1 LAIPVKSIFKARAVR
16 WHAADSN
23 QLDTLHYNTV
33 AFRPME
39 KQIEP
44 RLLKGFRDFLPQTEL
59 SRRQIMR
66 KLEKAF
72 HLFGFLPIDTP
83 VLEYAEILL
92 GKGGGETDKQV
103 YRFHDHGQRDIALR
117 YDLTVPFARFMAQ
130 HLNELALPF
139 KRYHIGKVWRGENTQ
154 RGRYREFTQ
163 IDFDIVGVD
172 SASADFEI
180 LLLMFRS
187 MAALGIENFKI
198 HYFHRGLYNNLL
210 KNFGL
215 EKKSADILRTIDKL
229 KKIGKEKVAGLLNE
243 YGCGDHTERILSFI
257 QPENNFDATLGK
269 IMTQVDGDC
278 QEITRLQEIQ
288 QCITDMGLDNFFLLD
303 PAITRGLDYYTG
315 IVYETFLTDI
325 PQIGSVCSGGR
336 YNNLASLY
344 TRANLPGVGS
354 SIGLDRLI
362 AALEE
367 LKLLEKITETVT
379 TPLLIFLLDQSLLS
393 YYHQLAA
400 AFHERGIAAEV
411 FPVKKKLSAQFN
423 YAQKKSIPLALI
435 CGELEMEKGCV
446 TIKDL
451 RSRQSYE
458 NLILEQAIAKV
469 TELLPG

>member
-1 LAIPVKSIFKARAVR
+1 
-16 WHAADSN
+16 
-23 QLDTLHYNTV
+23 
-33 AFRPME
+33 ME

-44 RLLKGFRDFLPQTEL
+44 RLLKGFRDFLPQMEL
-59 SRRQIMR
+59 FRRQIMR
-66 KLEKAF
+66 KLEKIF
-72 HLFGFLPIDTP
+72 RLFGFLPIDTP

-187 MAALGIENFKI
+187 MAALGIEKFKI
-198 HYFHRGLYNNLL
+198 HFFHRGLYNNLL
-210 KNFGL
+210 KHIGL
-215 EKKSADILRTIDKL
+215 EKKSIDILRAIDKS
-229 KKIGKEKVAGLLNE
+229 KKIGKENVAGLLKE
-243 YGCGDHTERILSFI
+243 CGCGDHIERILSFI
-257 QPENNFDATLGK
+257 QPGVNFNETLENITAQIGSDS
-269 IMTQVDGDC
+269 
-278 QEITRLQEIQ
+278 QEITRLHDIQ
-288 QCITDMGLDNFFLLD
+288 QCIADMGLDNFFLLD

-344 TRANLPGVGS
+344 TRAKLPGVGS

-367 LKLLEKITETVT
+367 LKLLKEITETIS
-379 TPLLIFLLDQSLLS
+379 TPLLILFLDQNLLS

-435 CGELEMEKGCV
+435 CGELEMEKGSV

-469 TELLPG
+469 TELSPG

>member
-1 LAIPVKSIFKARAVR
+1 
-16 WHAADSN
+16 
-23 QLDTLHYNTV
+23 
-33 AFRPME
+33 ME

-59 SRRQIMR
+59 FRRQIMR
-66 KLEKAF
+66 KLEKIF
-72 HLFGFLPIDTP
+72 RLFGFLPIDTP

-172 SASADFEI
+172 SPSADFEI

-187 MAALGIENFKI
+187 MAALGIEKFKI
-198 HYFHRGLYNNLL
+198 HFFHRGLYNNLL
-210 KNFGL
+210 KDFGL
-215 EKKSADILRTIDKL
+215 EKKSADILRAIDKS
-229 KKIGKEKVAGLLNE
+229 KKIGKENVAGLLKE
-243 YGCGDHTERILSFI
+243 CGCGDHIERILSFI
-257 QPENNFDATLGK
+257 RPGINFDETLEN
-269 IMTQVDGDC
+269 ITTQLGSDS

-288 QCITDMGLDNFFLLD
+288 QCIADMGLDNFFLLD

-315 IVYETFLTDI
+315 IVYETFLNDI

-344 TRANLPGVGS
+344 TRAKLPGVGS

-367 LKLLEKITETVT
+367 LKLSKEITETVS
-379 TPLLIFLLDQSLLS
+379 TPLLILFLDQSLLS

-400 AFHERGIAAEV
+400 AFHKRGIAAEV
-411 FPVKKKLSAQFN
+411 FPIQKKLSAQFN

-435 CGELEMEKGCV
+435 CGELEAEKGSV

-458 NLILEQAIAKV
+458 NLIPDQAIAKV